1 MDAHKKE
8 LLNAYKSRPLS
19 GGVYIIRNTQNG
31 RYLLAAETNLSGS
44 KGKFEFSQMTDC
56 CNWHKLSAD
65 WKACGRDAFVFEVL
79 DELTQKETQTPD
91 EFRADLAALGELWA
105 EKLDPSH
112 AY

>member
-1 MDAHKKE
+1 MDMHKKE

-19 GGVYIIRNTQNG
+19 GGVYVIRNTQNG

-44 KGKFEFSQMTDC
+44 KGKFEFSKMT
-56 CNWHKLSAD
+56 D
-65 WKACGRDAFVFEVL
+65 WKACGKDAFVFEVL
-79 DELTQKETQTPD
+79 DELTQKETQTPE

-105 EKLDPSH
+105 EKFDPAL

>member
-19 GGVYIIRNTQNG
+19 GG
-31 RYLLAAETNLSGS
+31 GS

-79 DELTQKETQTPD
+79 DELTQKETQTPE

-105 EKLDPSH
+105 EKLDPAL